1 MELTDKQLKFIDA
14 YLTSK
19 NIKEV
24 CDKLK
29 ISRSNAYQQYLSDP
43 VIKEEISRRRNEILN
58 DTTLYLQ
65 DKLQECSKVLMDIVK
80 NKDTAP
86 QVKINAVNSIFN
98 NYIKLA
104 ETTDILNRLEEL
116 EQKVLSQEDK

>member
-29 ISRSNAYQQYLSDP
+29 ISRSNVYQQYLNDP
-43 VIKEEISRRRNEILN
+43 VIKQEISKRRNELLN
-58 DTTLYLQ
+58 DTTMYLQ
-65 DKLQECSKVLMDIVK
+65 DKLQECSKVLMDIVHDK
-80 NKDTAP
+80 NTAP
-86 QVKINAVNSIFN
+86 QVKINAINSVFN
-98 NYIKLA
+98 NYVKLA
-104 ETTDILNRLEEL
+104 ETTDILTRLEEL
-116 EQKVLSQEDK
+116 EQKVLSQEEQ

>member
-19 NIKEV
+19 NIKDV
-24 CDKLK
+24 CDKLN

-58 DTTLYLQ
+58 DTTMYLQ
-65 DKLQECSKVLMDIVK
+65 DELKACSKVLMDIVHDTK
-80 NKDTAP
+80 TAP
-86 QVKINAVNSIFN
+86 QVKINAINSIFN